1 MSHLLRLQLRDEL
14 PVNLTLLVVL
24 YLSPPGNTRP
34 SAWQGAGGF
43 MTPDREPVSI
53 YDWAVTANLQPE
65 PISVEVWRNLPEEFC
80 RQVELVNGQVVRC
93 DKPSR
98 AHQAAATRIAA
109 MLDAAA
115 EAHMERNPGTCLDT
129 SSDFDV
135 LLWEVPAATI
145 RSPDAALFDCAP
157 NDLRPLPASH
167 MKVVVEVVS
176 PGSRKADKLDK
187 MAEYADAG
195 IPFYWLVWLSDDHVL
210 SIDIHVLD
218 HTLGYYRLHRTL
230 TPEQEIS
237 TVDVPI
243 RIQVNW
249 NSLAHLIRQ

>member
-1 MSHLLRLQLRDEL
+1 
-14 PVNLTLLVVL
+14 
-24 YLSPPGNTRP
+24 
-34 SAWQGAGGF
+34 
-43 MTPDREPVSI
+43 MTPDPESVSI

-93 DKPSR
+93 EKPSR
-98 AHQAAATRIAA
+98 AHQAAATRITA

-145 RSPDAALFDCAP
+145 RSRDAALLDYAP
-157 NDLRPLPASH
+157 NHLRPLPAFH

-195 IPFYWLVWLSDDHVL
+195 IPFYWLAWVSGNHAGPF
-210 SIDIHVLD
+210 DIHLPAQ
-218 HTLGYYRLHRTL
+218 
-230 TPEQEIS
+230 TPRFFS
-237 TVDVPI
+237 PFPTP
-243 RIQVNW
+243 
-249 NSLAHLIRQ
+249 